1 MRGHPHSLRN
11 CLLLIPLS
19 SEFLS
24 PSLLAG
30 NGGGGRIL
38 AGQNLVVYVDI
49 AGVAV
54 FDFRTGRLGIVD
66 MVNMALLRAKTFAHM
81 KKMPVLQAMGGQR
94 GGLWLF
100 YTVNLVYSESGNTF
114 SPEKEENILTLYNND
129 IHKIHCYVKYFILVK
144 S

>member
-30 NGGGGRIL
+30 KGGGGGRIL
-38 AGQNLVVYVDI
+38 AGQNLVVYVDV

-54 FDFRTGRLGIVD
+54 FDFRTGRLGIED

-81 KKMPVLQAMGGQR
+81 KKMPVLQAMGGAE
-94 GGLWLF
+94 GW
-100 YTVNLVYSESGNTF
+100 VMA
-114 SPEKEENILTLYNND
+114 TLYC
-129 IHKIHCYVKYFILVK
+129 KPSLL
-144 S
+144 

>member
-30 NGGGGRIL
+30 KGAGGRIL
-38 AGQNLVVYVDI
+38 AWQNLVVYVDI

-54 FDFRTGRLGIVD
+54 FDFMTGRLGIVD
-66 MVNMALLRAKTFAHM
+66 MVNMALLRAKTFARM
-81 KKMPVLQAMGGQR
+81 KKMPVLQAMGGAE
-94 GGLWLF
+94 GW
-100 YTVNLVYSESGNTF
+100 VMA
-114 SPEKEENILTLYNND
+114 ILYCKPSL
-129 IHKIHCYVKYFILVK
+129 L
-144 S
+144 